1 MQMEN
6 NKAKVIFTIDL
17 QLFIIFLM
25 LKLDGIIN
33 WQWIWVF
40 SPFWIIWM
48 IEWGMALFVAITCI
62 EPKRK
67 RHVPSGPRLVWDA
80 KTGTLYGPHDTEDN
94 AND

>member
-1 MQMEN
+1 MEN
-6 NKAKVIFTIDL
+6 NRAKVIFTIDL

-67 RHVPSGPRLVWDA
+67 HKYYVPSGPRLVWDA
-80 KTGTLYGPHDTEDN
+80 KTKTMYGPFDMEDN